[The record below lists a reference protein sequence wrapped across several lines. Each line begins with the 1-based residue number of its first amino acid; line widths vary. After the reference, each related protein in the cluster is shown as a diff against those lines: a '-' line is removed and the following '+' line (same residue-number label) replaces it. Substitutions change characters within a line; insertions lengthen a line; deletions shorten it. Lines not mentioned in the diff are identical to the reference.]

1 MHINVHLTEQGGARG
16 IKNIKVDALNN
27 GENEKERI
35 SPGEIRSLYSLIK
48 SFFILVAFINTNFV
62 INRNINI

>member
-1 MHINVHLTEQGGARG
+1 M
-16 IKNIKVDALNN
+16 DALIN

-35 SPGEIRSLYSLIK
+35 SPGEIRSLYSLSKSESVPYTLSIDVIK
-48 SFFILVAFINTNFV
+48 SLFILVTFINTNFV